1 MTDEEFAQ
9 AARAYGDTVYRVA
22 YHALN
27 DPHDAE
33 DVTQTVLLKLYECN
47 KDFEG
52 EEHLKHWILRVAVNE
67 SRKVLRSPWRR
78 RTLPLEGWDG
88 AAEEEEP
95 TGVLEAVLA
104 LEGKYRLPVY
114 LYYYEG
120 YSVQEAAAILGLNP
134 STVQTR
140 LQRAREKLKKALTE
154 EGEGDRCSI

>member
-1 MTDEEFAQ
+1 MTD
-9 AARAYGDTVYRVA
+9 AAFEAAVERYADMLFRLAYSYLKSRA
-22 YHALN
+22 
-27 DPHDAE
+27 DAE
-33 DVTQTVLLKLYECN
+33 DVMQETLLKLYTERT
-47 KDFEG
+47 DFDSP
-52 EEHLKHWILRVAVNE
+52 EHERYWVVRVAVNE

-95 TGVLEAVLA
+95 SGVLEAVLA

-154 EGEGDRCSI
+154 EGEGDKCSI